1 MPTYDYVCEACGHEF
16 EAFHAMSAPSLR
28 TCPKC
33 GRRRLVRRIGAGAG
47 VIFKGSGFYQT
58 DYKSPP
64 RGEAAKDGAGD
75 GGKATGEGK
84 TEAKGEGKTE
94 AKGEGK
100 AEAKTEAK
108 SGGKTEASGAGK
120 SEGSGG
126 KAAGPHRP
134 RSERGRA

>member
-64 RGEAAKDGAGD
+64 RSEAAKGGAGD
-75 GGKATGEGK
+75 GAKATGEGK
-84 TEAKGEGKTE
+84 TEEKGGGKTE
-94 AKGEGK
+94 EKSGGK
-100 AEAKTEAK
+100 AEAKG
-108 SGGKTEASGAGK
+108 GGKTEASGGRK
-120 SEGSGG
+120 SEASSD
-126 KAAGPHRP
+126 KAVGPHRP

>member
-1 MPTYDYVCEACGHEF
+1 MPIYEYRCSHCGHEL

-64 RGEAAKDGAGD
+64 RDAAAKGGDGDGAR
-75 GGKATGEGK
+75 ATGEGK
-84 TEAKGEGKTE
+84 TEATSGGKTEAKPGGKTE
-94 AKGEGK
+94 AKGGGKAETSGGGK
-100 AEAKTEAK
+100 AEA
-108 SGGKTEASGAGK
+108 SGGK
-120 SEGSGG
+120 
-126 KAAGPHRP
+126 GPGPRRP
-134 RSERGRA
+134 RSERGRD